1 MSYGK
6 KLASG
11 NGHGNAAA
19 LLDVYKSLKTSSTPA
34 TKVVARDGGSGL
46 LKHGDKSQKE
56 GGGETAKEKDLSAA
70 SVQPRTGAVRVSD
83 SVSSLEKSKSSNL
96 NVARKKW
103 RMFLPS
109 SPKAGSRG
117 RNRKRKP

>member
-11 NGHGNAAA
+11 NGYGNAAA

-56 GGGETAKEKDLSAA
+56 GGETAKEKDLSAA

-96 NVARKKW
+96 NVARKNTKS
-103 RMFLPS
+103 FLPS
-109 SPKAGSRG
+109 SPKAGSSR
-117 RNRKRKP
+117 